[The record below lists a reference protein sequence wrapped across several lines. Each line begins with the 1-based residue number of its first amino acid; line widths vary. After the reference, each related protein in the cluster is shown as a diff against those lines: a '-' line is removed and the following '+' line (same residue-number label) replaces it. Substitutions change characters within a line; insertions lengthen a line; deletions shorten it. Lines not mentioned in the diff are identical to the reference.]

1 MTGIVVQRYHQLK
14 PSRIQLGIV
23 LFTHLA
29 PLPVIYF
36 YVAPAVLKWSAMV
49 GLVIYAAIEYRRLIR
64 QGNIRLRMLPGRVCL
79 ELQQGGQSYFYF
91 KYKVYQT
98 RWFAILKLI
107 DTRNNRTLIL
117 NSDCFASIESYRR
130 CRYDLRRLERA
141 DAA

>member
-1 MTGIVVQRYHQLK
+1 MQRYHQLK

-23 LFTHLA
+23 LFAHFA
-29 PLPVIYF
+29 VLPIIYF
-36 YVAPAVLKWSAMV
+36 YVAPAVLKWSAIA
-49 GLVIYAAIEYRRLIR
+49 GLVIYAAIEYRQLIQ
-64 QGNIRLRMLPGRVCL
+64 QGNIRLRMLPGRVCI
-79 ELQQGGQSYFYF
+79 ELQQGGQPYFYF

-107 DTRNNRTLIL
+107 DTRNTRTLIL
-117 NSDCFASIESYRR
+117 NSDCFASIENYRR